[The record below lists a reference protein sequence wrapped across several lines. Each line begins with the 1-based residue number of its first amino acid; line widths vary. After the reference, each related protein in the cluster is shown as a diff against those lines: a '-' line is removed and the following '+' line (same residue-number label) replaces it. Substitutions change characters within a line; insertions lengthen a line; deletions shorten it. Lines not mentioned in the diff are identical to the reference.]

1 VEYSALHT
9 IEELQAFTS
18 QWVPVPHWVKSDEIE
33 IPTATIRAAAEHLQ
47 KELGPEGIEQ
57 VGGKQ
62 WWQWRRDNAP
72 LKAEWIEM
80 RKDYHDRKAA
90 RDKGRRVIL
99 YVHGGA
105 YYFGSVDEHRYQMQ
119 RHARKLKARCL
130 APRYRLAPQ
139 FPFPCGL
146 LDCLAAYLYLLNEYD
161 PTCIVVAGD
170 SAGGGMVLSLLVL
183 LRDQGIP
190 LPAGGIL
197 LSPWVD
203 LMHSFPSLSGDGK
216 LDYIPSNGFI
226 HKPSMGWP
234 PPTLEAVEENT
245 MPSGVAAAIPIPD
258 EPESNGAID
267 PAGTEEPVDEKEAKN
282 AEQGFSVEPISDT
295 PLEEKAGSKL
305 VPEIM
310 YRDNMTGR
318 IEHSTHLPS
327 VEIDGEIVQ
336 IRDQIQMY
344 APNHLLTHPLVSPAL
359 QPSLG
364 GLPPLLI
371 QAGGGELLRDEQI
384 YIAHKAAHPSKYP
397 PSKATL
403 DKYDPDRKILHKYR
417 PTDVQL
423 QVWEDLCHVGHTLSW
438 TRPAKYMYRS
448 VAQFG
453 AWALARAQKRPIDID
468 YDSSDSESDSES
480 LSDESAE
487 KEQVPEEAASR
498 TKRFENTNTLPLPNF
513 APLSAAT
520 NVGKAG
526 DPLPPFKY
534 HMIRQRVDRHGNVH
548 PLSSESEL
556 PALQLSP
563 DEIGVLKEGP
573 VRKWLARQ
581 EKWNKKFA
589 SQKKGLQKKR
599 RAQLAKGYVGIPEG
613 EKPPPM
619 ALAGRRTKDL
629 PRLARVKRSWGMSMW
644 SGWGSKHDQ
653 LRVSLCPLQAP
664 SSHTQLITLS
674 KIKRDVIAE
683 ELDEIATQ
691 PHLSPSGEREG
702 KHKRT
707 RSGTQSHKRGRSGTN
722 SRSSRSRRPSI
733 RNVVDEGQAAEENAR
748 PRSAPHADGEKFE
761 AVGRTRSFSAHDI
774 YVANTEAR
782 MRPGNGTLKGEGEDL
797 ERVETII
804 PPSQSGTTRPTHDG
818 IAYPFKLK
826 MPETEDSERNPSIMT
841 LHSDGVDEEDNDGL
855 DGILTDDKKDD
866 GEKGLVER
874 PPIERFVTAREE
886 L

>member
-1 VEYSALHT
+1 VEFSALHT

-18 QWVPVPHWVKSDEIE
+18 QWVPAPHWVKCDEVEVPKQKI
-33 IPTATIRAAAEHLQ
+33 ADAAKYLQ
-47 KELGPEGIEQ
+47 NQLGPEGIEQ
-57 VGGKQ
+57 VGGEQ

-80 RKDYHDRKAA
+80 RKDYHDRKNDN
-90 RDKGRRVIL
+90 DKGRRVIL

-105 YYFGSVDEHRYQMQ
+105 YYFGSVDEHRYQIQ

-146 LDCLAAYLYLLNEYD
+146 HDCLSAYLYLLNEYD

-170 SAGGGMVLSLLVL
+170 SAGGGMVLSLLVI

-226 HKPSMGWP
+226 HKPSTGWP
-234 PPTLEAVEENT
+234 PPTLEAVEDDT
-245 MPSGVAAAIPIPD
+245 MPSGVAAAEPMPTNPD
-258 EPESNGAID
+258 KTDVS
-267 PAGTEEPVDEKEAKN
+267 PAAEKDELSEAKEVKD
-282 AEQGFSVEPISDT
+282 AEQGFSVEPVSSM
-295 PLEEKAGSKL
+295 PLDENGSAVKE
-305 VPEIM
+305 PKKM
-310 YRDNMTGR
+310 FRDNMTGR
-318 IEHSTHLPS
+318 IEDSAHMPS
-327 VEIDGEIVQ
+327 VEIDGKFIQ

-371 QAGGGELLRDEQI
+371 QSGGGELLRDEQI
-384 YIAHKAAHPSKYP
+384 YIAHKAAYPSKYP
-397 PSKATL
+397 PSKDTL
-403 DKYDPDRKILHKYR
+403 DKYDPDRKQLHKYK

-423 QVWEDLCHVGHTLSW
+423 QVWEDICHVGHTLSW

-480 LSDESAE
+480 LSDEVDDE
-487 KEQVPEEAASR
+487 KKVPEEPNGRA
-498 TKRFENTNTLPLPNF
+498 KQFGNTNTLPLPNI
-513 APLSAAT
+513 APLSAEIG
-520 NVGKAG
+520 VGKAG
-526 DPLPPFKY
+526 DPLPPFKS
-534 HMIRQRVDRHGNVH
+534 HMIRQRVDRHGNIH
-548 PLSSESEL
+548 PLGPESSL

-563 DEIGVLKEGP
+563 DKIGVLKEGP

-589 SQKKGLQKKR
+589 SEKKSLQKKR
-599 RAQLAKGYVGIPEG
+599 RAQIAKGYVGIPEG
-613 EKPPPM
+613 EKPPPT

-629 PRLARVKRSWGMSMW
+629 PRLARVKKSWGMSMW

-653 LRVSLCPLQAP
+653 ERVSVFDFIHLLAIMCLG
-664 SSHTQLITLS
+664 LIIHFTIRS
-674 KIKRDVIAE
+674 K
-683 ELDEIATQ
+683 EI
-691 PHLSPSGEREG
+691 
-702 KHKRT
+702 
-707 RSGTQSHKRGRSGTN
+707 
-722 SRSSRSRRPSI
+722 
-733 RNVVDEGQAAEENAR
+733 
-748 PRSAPHADGEKFE
+748 
-761 AVGRTRSFSAHDI
+761 
-774 YVANTEAR
+774 
-782 MRPGNGTLKGEGEDL
+782 
-797 ERVETII
+797 
-804 PPSQSGTTRPTHDG
+804 SQM
-818 IAYPFKLK
+818 K
-826 MPETEDSERNPSIMT
+826 E
-841 LHSDGVDEEDNDGL
+841 
-855 DGILTDDKKDD
+855 
-866 GEKGLVER
+866 
-874 PPIERFVTAREE
+874 
-886 L
+886 